1 MAGETTGAV
10 RWILRLEGICVLA
23 AAIFF
28 YPAPDLGWRW
38 LALFFLA
45 PDLSLLGYAFG
56 SRVGAVAYNAGI
68 LMPALLFASSPG
80 SCSRYQCS
88 LVRV

>member
-28 YPAPDLGWRW
+28 IQHLI
-38 LALFFLA
+38 LAGDVSHCTFLR
-45 PDLSLLGYAFG
+45 PIFLCLDMRSDHVLVPSLTT
-56 SRVGAVAYNAGI
+56 RRI

-80 SCSRYQCS
+80 SCSRYQYS
-88 LVRV
+88 LVQV